1 MLFLCRPIV
10 HNFFFLICKLRKR
23 DVRPYAHGPADVGH
37 QRPHER
43 IPGSNGPLVNGQGFI
58 RHKRS
63 EVYFLHHPCPPAGPA
78 GALTVKGQF
87 LSRRTIEMLPAYRA
101 DQFLLSSYRQG
112 WRVVVAIGTAVAGK
126 SGEHKPEAV
135 QQFRTGAEGAADP
148 GYPWPLSQGQGSR
161 NVKNFIYLRFRGL
174 GHPPPGVGGKGLQVT
189 AGAFCIEDAQS
200 QGRFP
205 GTGNPG
211 DSYNLIQGDI
221 YIYIFQIVDFGATD
235 LNNFWNMDIL
245 EIFLSAVH
253 KILLSVKTGFCK
265 VNKKLKSV

>member
-1 MLFLCRPIV
+1 M
-10 HNFFFLICKLRKR
+10 
-23 DVRPYAHGPADVGH
+23 DA
-37 QRPHER
+37 
-43 IPGSNGPLVNGQGFI
+43 
-58 RHKRS
+58 
-63 EVYFLHHPCPPAGPA
+63 
-78 GALTVKGQF
+78 
-87 LSRRTIEMLPAYRA
+87 AYRA
-101 DQFLLSSYRQG
+101 DQLLLGSYRQG
-112 WRVVVAIGTAVAGK
+112 RRMVMAIGTAMAGK

-135 QQFRTGAEGAADP
+135 EKFRTGAEGAADP

-174 GHPPPGVGGKGLQVT
+174 GHPPPGIGGKGLQVT

-221 YIYIFQIVDFGATD
+221 YIYIFQIVDFGTTD